1 MLINYRNYE
10 KLDINFGKG
19 VNVFIGDNAQ
29 GKTNILEAIYY
40 CAFAKSHRTTRDREL
55 INWNNHESYISLG
68 IAKERL
74 DKKID
79 IKILKD
85 GKKAIKVN
93 SIKINKIGELFGI
106 FNVVMFSPEDLKIVK
121 DSPGV
126 RRRFIDMELCQ
137 LNKKY
142 YYNLVQYNK
151 VLNERN
157 VVLKNKN
164 LSEEMLDIYDE
175 QLSSYGEY
183 VIKER
188 LKYFE
193 KLNYYGVQVH
203 KDITSNKEN
212 IEFKY
217 QSTIKD
223 LSKIKEN
230 FYEALKKSRKKDIE
244 KGISTIG
251 LHRDDFS
258 IFINNVDIK
267 NFGSQGQQRTAVLTI
282 KFASLRIIKEIT
294 GEYPVLLL
302 DDVLS
307 ELDSNRQNYLLN
319 NICSCDTITKGGN
332 GDVGKEKHSRK
343 NFFIIKSTKSTISY
357 CCNVHS
363 CICCG
368 STIACVVF
376 VSIKSRNNELCK

>member
-1 MLINYRNYE
+1 MFIKKLMLINYRNYE

-68 IAKERL
+68 IAKERI

-188 LKYFE
+188 LKYVE

-307 ELDSNRQNYLLN
+307 ELDF
-319 NICSCDTITKGGN
+319 
-332 GDVGKEKHSRK
+332 SRK
-343 NFFIIKSTKSTISY
+343 KYILSTIGEIQTVITCTGIEDIYSY
-357 CCNVHS
+357 LDSNSKIFKVKNG
-363 CICCG
+363 I
-368 STIACVVF
+368 
-376 VSIKSRNNELCK
+376 VSN

>member
-1 MLINYRNYE
+1 MFIKKLMLINYRNYE

-188 LKYFE
+188 LKYVE

-307 ELDSNRQNYLLN
+307 ELDF
-319 NICSCDTITKGGN
+319 
-332 GDVGKEKHSRK
+332 SRK
-343 NFFIIKSTKSTISY
+343 KYILSTIGEIQTVITCTGIEDIYSY
-357 CCNVHS
+357 LDSNSKIFKVKNG
-363 CICCG
+363 I
-368 STIACVVF
+368 
-376 VSIKSRNNELCK
+376 VSN